1 LVNRNVVPGATKMLH
16 LMGSGSNT

>member
-1 LVNRNVVPGATKMLH
+1 MLH